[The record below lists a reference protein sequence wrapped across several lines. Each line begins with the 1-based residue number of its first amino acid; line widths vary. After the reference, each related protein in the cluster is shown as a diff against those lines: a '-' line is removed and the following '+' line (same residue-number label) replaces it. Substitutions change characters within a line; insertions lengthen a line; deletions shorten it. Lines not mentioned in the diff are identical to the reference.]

1 MFGTMHVGKENIS
14 PVKIQWLLWLFVL
27 AVNFGA
33 ILPMDGWPKAAI
45 FAAINTIAYAMTV
58 YGNIFLLLPKLYNKG
73 HRLIYILVSPLF
85 ILVIG
90 GFRTLTITWIYDT
103 LFPGDMS
110 STLSFRTFTYLTTGT
125 FLLFLLSFVFK
136 LALDYFKLKQ
146 QAKEIIA
153 DKSKAE
159 LNLLKSQVQPHF
171 LFNTLNNI
179 YYEAYREAPR
189 TALFI
194 GQLAEIMRYFV
205 DESPKEKVALNA
217 EIQFLENYIAL
228 ERIRFRYPIDIS
240 FKYSCEPATRI
251 PPMLLMT
258 FVENLFKHGI
268 DKSRQDN
275 KVHISLVQAPNTLT
289 FHTYNTLYLNNT
301 YHKGGFG
308 LKNLQERLTL
318 LYGTQYE
325 MQIYTTGQQ
334 FHAFLKIP
342 LT

>member
-1 MFGTMHVGKENIS
+1 MRVAKEKLS
-14 PVKIQWLLWLFVL
+14 PVKIQWLLWIFVL
-27 AVNFGA
+27 VVNFVS
-33 ILPMDGWPKAAI
+33 ILPMDGWPRAAI
-45 FAAINTIAYAMTV
+45 FAALNTVAYATTV
-58 YGNIFLLLPKLYNKG
+58 YGNIFLLIPKLYNKG
-73 HRLIYILVSPLF
+73 HRIAYILLSPLF
-85 ILVIG
+85 ILSIG
-90 GFRTLTITWIYDT
+90 GFRTLTIAWIYNT
-103 LFPGDMS
+103 LFPGDMP

-125 FLLFLLSFVFK
+125 LLLFLLSFIFK
-136 LALDYFKLKQ
+136 FALDYFTLKQ
-146 QAKEIIA
+146 QAEEVIA
-153 DKSKAE
+153 GKSKAE

-205 DESPKEKVALNA
+205 DESPKEKVAINT
-217 EIQFLENYIAL
+217 EIQFIENYIAL
-228 ERIRFRYPIDIS
+228 ERIRFRYPIEIS
-240 FKYSCEPATRI
+240 LEYSCEPATRI

-258 FVENLFKHGI
+258 FVENLFKHGVN
-268 DKSRQDN
+268 KSRRDN
-275 KVHISLVQAPNTLT
+275 KIHISLVQNPYSLTFQTTNTL
-289 FHTYNTLYLNNT
+289 HPDNNSNN
-301 YHKGGFG
+301 GGFG

-325 MQIYTTGQQ
+325 MQTYTTGQK